1 MKKIF
6 AVLSLLMFQQ
16 LAFAQ
21 AVPVLMVPS
30 DSRSMA
36 MGGIDMQRDADN
48 MDIQAFY
55 GMWAPK
61 SADNKMFGG
70 NAFFRIG
77 KDLGVSLEGRV
88 FKDKPYD
95 IISEQ
100 GMATGESFSPSDKIF
115 GAGVFYDITEVFSV
129 GLKGRVVASAI
140 AADAKGSAFC
150 ADLSAAYNG
159 DVFSATLALRNVGSK
174 ISYGKASYSLPS
186 MAALQGSVRP
196 LEGLTAAAEIDYLLA
211 GRLMAA
217 LGVEYGIADIVF
229 LRAGYHYC
237 SSVKGIPT
245 YASLG
250 LGLQFA
256 GVRLEASYL
265 TASKTL
271 DNTLLFSLGY
281 AF

>member
-1 MKKIF
+1 MMYLRLSRDNMKKIF

-95 IISEQ
+95 IISEK

-115 GAGVFYDITEVFSV
+115 GAGARSCICNRS
-129 GLKGRVVASAI
+129 GCQRLCILRRS
-140 AADAKGSAFC
+140 FC
-150 ADLSAAYNG
+150 
-159 DVFSATLALRNVGSK
+159 R
-174 ISYGKASYSLPS
+174 I
-186 MAALQGSVRP
+186 
-196 LEGLTAAAEIDYLLA
+196 
-211 GRLMAA
+211 
-217 LGVEYGIADIVF
+217 
-229 LRAGYHYC
+229 
-237 SSVKGIPT
+237 
-245 YASLG
+245 
-250 LGLQFA
+250 
-256 GVRLEASYL
+256 
-265 TASKTL
+265 
-271 DNTLLFSLGY
+271 
-281 AF
+281 